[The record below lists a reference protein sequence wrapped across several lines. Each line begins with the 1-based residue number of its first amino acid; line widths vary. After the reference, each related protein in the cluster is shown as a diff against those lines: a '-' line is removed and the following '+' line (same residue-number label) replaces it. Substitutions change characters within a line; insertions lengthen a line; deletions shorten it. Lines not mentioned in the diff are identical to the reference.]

1 MIRVYDWLE
10 SRKEPKFRTKQFNQ
24 AFYKEQ
30 ALSFE
35 SITTWPKNLRELAAR
50 EVLFDLLEL
59 VATQESKDSNTT
71 KFVFKRENGQLIE
84 TVLMRHKGAR
94 NTVCVSCMRG
104 CPVKCTFC
112 ATGALGFGGHLSA
125 DEIVEQVVFCN
136 RLLAKEKE
144 SVSNVVFMG
153 MGEPMLNLNN
163 VEAAIEMMTNP
174 EQVGLG
180 GRKIT
185 LSTSGY
191 VAQLRLLMT
200 KGFRGRLA
208 ISLHAPNQLLREEL
222 MPVAK
227 VFSLDELM
235 QAMDDFVELTNKR
248 ITYEYVMISEVNDRS
263 THAHQ
268 LGKLL
273 EKRLAHVNLIPYN
286 KVEGKPF
293 ERSSQKSLHRF
304 AAILASYDVAYSI
317 RGTMGDDIAAACGQ
331 LAAKV
336 TQAQA

>member
-1 MIRVYDWLE
+1 MIRIYDWLE
-10 SRKEPKFRTKQFNQ
+10 SQNQPKFRIKQFNQ
-24 AFYKEQ
+24 AYYKEH
-30 ALSFE
+30 ALNFE
-35 SITTWPKNLRELAAR
+35 AITTWPKSLRDAASKDLA
-50 EVLFDLLEL
+50 FDLLEL
-59 VATQESKDSNTT
+59 VLSQDSKESKTS
-71 KFVFKRENGQLIE
+71 KFVFKRANGQLIE
-84 TVLMRHKGAR
+84 TVLMRHQGKR

-125 DEIVEQVVFCN
+125 DEIVEQVVYCN

-144 SVSNVVFMG
+144 SVTNVVFMG

-163 VEAAIEMMTNP
+163 VESSIDIMTHP
-174 EQVGLG
+174 DQIGLG

-191 VAQLRLLMT
+191 VAQLRLLMD

-208 ISLHAPNQLLREEL
+208 ISLHAPNQALREEL

-235 QAMDDFVELTNKR
+235 HAMDDFVRLTNKR
-248 ITYEYVMISEVNDRS
+248 ITYEYVMINDVNDRS

-273 EKRLAHVNLIPYN
+273 NNRLAHVNLIPYN
-286 KVEGKPF
+286 KVEGKTF

-304 AAILASYDVAYSI
+304 AAILDGYEVAHSI

-331 LAAKV
+331 LAAQV
-336 TQAQA
+336 GAT

>member
-1 MIRVYDWLE
+1 MIRVYEWLE
-10 SRKEPKFRTKQFNQ
+10 TLSEPKFRAKQFNQ

-30 ALSFE
+30 AEGFDA
-35 SITTWPKNLRELAAR
+35 ITTWPKSLREAASNDLA
-50 EVLFDLLEL
+50 FDLLEL
-59 VATQESKDSNTT
+59 VISQESKESNTS
-71 KFVFKRENGQLIE
+71 KFVFKRTNGQLIE

-125 DEIVEQVVFCN
+125 DEIVEQVVYCS
-136 RLLAKEKE
+136 RLLAKESQ
-144 SVSNVVFMG
+144 SVTNVVFMG

-163 VEAAIEMMTNP
+163 VEAAIDMLTNP

-191 VAQLRLLMT
+191 VAQLRLLMD

-208 ISLHAPNQLLREEL
+208 ISLHAPNQALREEL

-235 QAMDDFVELTNKR
+235 QAMDDFVALTNKR
-248 ITYEYVMISEVNDRS
+248 ITYEYVMIDKVNDRS

-273 EKRLAHVNLIPYN
+273 ENRLSHVNLIPYN

-293 ERSSQKSLHRF
+293 ERSSQKSLYRF
-304 AAILASYDVAYSI
+304 AAILAHYDVAHSI

-336 TQAQA
+336 TGQ

>member
-1 MIRVYDWLE
+1 MIRVYEWLE
-10 SRKEPKFRTKQFNQ
+10 SRFEPKFRTKQFNQ
-24 AFYKEQ
+24 AFYQEQ
-30 ALSFE
+30 APSFDA
-35 SITTWPKNLRELAAR
+35 ITTWPKALREAAIK
-50 EVLFDLLEL
+50 EL
-59 VATQESKDSNTT
+59 VFDELKLVTAQESQASRTS
-71 KFVFKRENGQLIE
+71 KFVFMRANGQLIE

-125 DEIVEQVVFCN
+125 DEIVEQVVYCN
-136 RLLAKEKE
+136 RLLAKENE
-144 SVSNVVFMG
+144 TVSNVVFMG

-163 VEAAIEMMTNP
+163 VEAAIDMLTNP

-191 VAQLRLLMT
+191 VAQLRLLMD

-208 ISLHAPNQLLREEL
+208 ISLHAPNQQLREEL

-235 QAMDDFVELTNKR
+235 QAMDDFVALTNKR
-248 ITYEYVMISEVNDRS
+248 ITYEYVMINAVNDRS

-273 EKRLAHVNLIPYN
+273 ENRLSHVNLIPYN

-304 AAILASYDVAYSI
+304 AAILARYGVAHSI

-336 TQAQA
+336 AAQ